1 MIKNYVDAEDTDFFK
16 DVIFDNLKN
25 NVCEED
31 ELFDNLL
38 TFYDLSDNLKI
49 CLHLRILVKISKK
62 NDFND
67 DTGYNL
73 QKN

>member
-38 TFYDLSDNLKI
+38 TFDGLCDNLKI
-49 CLHLRILVKISKK
+49 CLHLRILVKI
-62 NDFND
+62 
-67 DTGYNL
+67 
-73 QKN
+73 